1 MATVAGIRFRKA
13 GKVYYFDPTD
23 VWPNPGD
30 PVIVETV
37 RGVEMGETVTGAREI
52 PDESLTAPLKK
63 IIRMATPEDVKRS
76 EECIAK
82 EKDAVEIC
90 MRKIA
95 AHKLDMKLVDAE
107 YTFDGS
113 KLIFLLVEKIR
124 GRRIPPEKE
133 SIVVLIGFGLLLLL
147 MALVMYQDIV
157 RLFK

>member
-63 IIRMATPEDVKRS
+63 IIRMATSEDVKRS
-76 EECIAK
+76 E
-82 EKDAVEIC
+82 
-90 MRKIA
+90 
-95 AHKLDMKLVDAE
+95 
-107 YTFDGS
+107 
-113 KLIFLLVEKIR
+113 
-124 GRRIPPEKE
+124 
-133 SIVVLIGFGLLLLL
+133 
-147 MALVMYQDIV
+147 
-157 RLFK
+157 